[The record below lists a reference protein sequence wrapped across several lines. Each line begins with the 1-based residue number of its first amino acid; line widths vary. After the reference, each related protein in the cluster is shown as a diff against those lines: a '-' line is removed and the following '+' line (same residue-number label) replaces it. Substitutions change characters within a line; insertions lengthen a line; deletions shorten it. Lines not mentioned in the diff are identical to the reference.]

1 MTERTVRMLAKE
13 FAGKFYEESQRSLR
27 FRQTW
32 PDQQVYVNKNWPHFV
47 DISVQA
53 LGAML
58 HQPGIPEHRKEAIYD
73 ALVEQSQKEARST
86 NVLTPIQAVFDY
98 DDKHE
103 KRKLG
108 ESTPDKLPS
117 VAG

>member
-1 MTERTVRMLAKE
+1 MTERTVRMMAKE

-27 FRQTW
+27 FRRQW
-32 PDQQVYVNKNWPHFV
+32 PEQDRYVAQNWPHFV
-47 DISVQA
+47 DIAVQA
-53 LGAML
+53 LGALL
-58 HQPGIPEHRKEAIYD
+58 HQPGVPEHRKQAIYE
-73 ALVEQSQKEARST
+73 ALIEQAAREASSPSA
-86 NVLTPIQAVFDY
+86 LTPIQAVFDY
-98 DDKHE
+98 DDRHE